1 MAIYHYSAQVISR
14 SQGRSA
20 VAAIAYRTGTKLTD
34 DRTGLIHDYTKKR
47 GIAHVEILAPA
58 NAPEWVYHREILW
71 NQVEAAEKRKDSQV
85 AFEVNLALPVE
96 LTEDQNIKLLRAFI
110 QQQFVDKGFI
120 ADFAI
125 HLDDPQNPHAHILRS
140 TRPLDG
146 DHFGKKPKAENWL
159 TRKESLQLERIAWAD
174 QVNQA
179 LEKAGSDS
187 RIDYRSLKDQGVE
200 DRLPQIH
207 LGVTVAGILERA
219 EEQGKEVSHPRLDRF
234 NEIEKY
240 NTTAA
245 ELIAELQIVD
255 QSLAQEKALL
265 EALFTQDEEPAVL
278 QPEEIEAETI
288 TVPLIP
294 QQVKAVVQSKAVE
307 QRHEEIATEM
317 LKTAAAALSFA
328 KQTSYEGDLYKLEL
342 KGQTLSITAKDGR
355 GLLVSRQGDRLVIYS
370 PPTEAD
376 LVHFREQRRRLDQAA
391 AQAQV
396 EKRNSR

>member
-1 MAIYHYSAQVISR
+1 LAIYHYSTQVISR
-14 SQGRSA
+14 SQERSA

-58 NAPEWVYHREILW
+58 SAPEWVYRREILW
-71 NQVEAAEKRKDSQV
+71 NQVEAAEKRKDSQL
-85 AFEVNLALPVE
+85 AFEVDLALPVE

-125 HLDDPQNPHAHILRS
+125 HLDNPQNPHAHILRS

-159 TRKESLQLERIAWAD
+159 TRRESLQLDRIAWAD

-207 LGVTVAGILERA
+207 LGVTVAGILKRA
-219 EEQGKEVSHPRLDRF
+219 EAQGKEVSHPRLDRF
-234 NEIEKY
+234 NEIKKY

-255 QSLAQEKALL
+255 QALAQEKALL
-265 EALFTQDEEPAVL
+265 EALFIQDEEPAVL

-307 QRHEEIATEM
+307 QRHEEIATAM
-317 LKTAAAALSFA
+317 LKTTAVALSFA
-328 KQTSYEGDLYKLEL
+328 KLTSYEGDLYKLEL

-355 GLLVSRQGDRLVIYS
+355 GLLVSRRGDRPVIHS

-376 LVHFREQRRRLDQAA
+376 LIHFREQRQRLDQAA

>member
-187 RIDYRSLKDQGVE
+187 RIDYR
-200 DRLPQIH
+200 
-207 LGVTVAGILERA
+207 
-219 EEQGKEVSHPRLDRF
+219 
-234 NEIEKY
+234 
-240 NTTAA
+240 
-245 ELIAELQIVD
+245 
-255 QSLAQEKALL
+255 
-265 EALFTQDEEPAVL
+265 
-278 QPEEIEAETI
+278 
-288 TVPLIP
+288 
-294 QQVKAVVQSKAVE
+294 
-307 QRHEEIATEM
+307 
-317 LKTAAAALSFA
+317 
-328 KQTSYEGDLYKLEL
+328 
-342 KGQTLSITAKDGR
+342 
-355 GLLVSRQGDRLVIYS
+355 
-370 PPTEAD
+370 
-376 LVHFREQRRRLDQAA
+376 
-391 AQAQV
+391 
-396 EKRNSR
+396 